1 MTGPDVP
8 LQRLHAERASAQA
21 SPVTS
26 PRQGLTSAQSP
37 SMPMHLGGPRGKAW
51 HPRDAQA
58 AQERRASAAGSLE
71 GPLALSPG
79 EIPLS
84 DVQIGRDTVGPDGK
98 ASPVVSECA
107 ASAASSR
114 TEGEPR
120 GRQLRSSRHLQS
132 SRAAEE
138 SQASLGSATSPPTP
152 FGAGAHQ
159 LPGLAPPIVGRQLQK
174 AESMGESA
182 SVASSELPEQLPRR
196 QNGWAP
202 DRPPPLKLKHS
213 STQDGHTA
221 DLDKLNDFSGKA
233 GSRAAAGGA
242 GDQAA
247 SGDANA
253 ESLMDAVG
261 GPSDI
266 PAGDDAPTAGGEAT
280 MGGLN
285 MGEQPAGGMMTALRS
300 GAANVARDAPEALA
314 GTGSSRPQ
322 TGEARPARD
331 TSWQGGHGEAQHGGL
346 PPRGA
351 MHGKFA
357 LPALPSGPGRPG
369 GDSPRIA
376 NISECAPL
384 EYPLD
389 SLMSTEGAAF
399 PGPGRAHRDDEA
411 EWPPP
416 MTNAGRRR
424 LSRPILV
431 CSLSLY
437 LHWILC
443 HSKASRVPLGILF
456 VAMMGC
462 TSWLARPY
470 EPSMLVQGGEGQAPP
485 KSRWQNRPHQKFVHL
500 VFLSARPE
508 SFKGLTVRRSSC
520 VICSHTLPPC
530 VCSHT
535 LP

>member
-1 MTGPDVP
+1 MYRPTYTRPCMAQGKEESVLVTEPDCLPV
-8 LQRLHAERASAQA
+8 QRLHAERASAQA

-26 PRQGLTSAQSP
+26 PRQGLNSALSP
-37 SMPMHLGGPRGKAW
+37 GMSMHLGGPRGKGW
-51 HPRDAQA
+51 HPREAQA
-58 AQERRASAAGSLE
+58 AQERRASAAGSLD
-71 GPLALSPG
+71 GPLALGPG

-84 DVQIGRDTVGPDGK
+84 DVQIGRDAVGADGK
-98 ASPVVSECA
+98 ASPVMSECA

-120 GRQLRSSRHLQS
+120 GRQLCSSRHMQS

-138 SQASLGSATSPPTP
+138 SQASLGSAASPPTP

-196 QNGWAP
+196 QNGWVP
-202 DRPPPLKLKHS
+202 HRPPPLKLKHS
-213 STQDGHTA
+213 STQDGHSA

-233 GSRAAAGGA
+233 GGRAAAGGA

-261 GPSDI
+261 GPCDI
-266 PAGDDAPTAGGEAT
+266 PAGDDAPTAGGEANT
-280 MGGLN
+280 GGLN

-314 GTGSSRPQ
+314 GTGGSRPQ
-322 TGEARPARD
+322 TGEVRPARD
-331 TSWQGGHGEAQHGGL
+331 TSWQSGHGEVQHGGL
-346 PPRGA
+346 PPRSA
-351 MHGKFA
+351 MHGKFVP
-357 LPALPSGPGRPG
+357 PALPSGPGRPG

-384 EYPLD
+384 ETPLD
-389 SLMSTEGAAF
+389 SLMSTEGAGF
-399 PGPGRAHRDDEA
+399 PGPSRAHRDDEA

-424 LSRPILV
+424 LNRPILV

-437 LHWILC
+437 LHW
-443 HSKASRVPLGILF
+443 LF
-456 VAMMGC
+456 
-462 TSWLARPY
+462 R
-470 EPSMLVQGGEGQAPP
+470 
-485 KSRWQNRPHQKFVHL
+485 
-500 VFLSARPE
+500 
-508 SFKGLTVRRSSC
+508 
-520 VICSHTLPPC
+520 
-530 VCSHT
+530 
-535 LP
+535 

>member
-1 MTGPDVP
+1 MP

-21 SPVTS
+21 SPVAS
-26 PRQGLTSAQSP
+26 PRQGLSLAQSP
-37 SMPMHLGGPRGKAW
+37 SMPMHLGGPRGRGW
-51 HPRDAQA
+51 HPREAQA
-58 AQERRASAAGSLE
+58 AQERRASAAGSLD
-71 GPLALSPG
+71 GPLALGPG

-84 DVQIGRDTVGPDGK
+84 DVQIGRDAVGPDGK

-114 TEGEPR
+114 TEGEQR
-120 GRQLRSSRHLQS
+120 GRQLRSNRHIQS

-138 SQASLGSATSPPTP
+138 SQASLGSTGNPSTP

-174 AESMGESA
+174 AESVGESA
-182 SVASSELPEQLPRR
+182 SVASSELPEQHLRK
-196 QNGWAP
+196 QNGWVP
-202 DRPPPLKLKHS
+202 HRPPPLKLHHS
-213 STQDGHTA
+213 STQDSHSA

-233 GSRAAAGGA
+233 GALSGRAAAEGA

-253 ESLMDAVG
+253 ESLIDAVG

-266 PAGDDAPTAGGEAT
+266 PAGDNAPAAGGEAN
-280 MGGLN
+280 MGGTN
-285 MGEQPAGGMMTALRS
+285 MGEQPARGMMTALRS

-314 GTGSSRPQ
+314 GAGGSRPQ

-331 TSWQGGHGEAQHGGL
+331 TPWQSGHGELQHGGL

-351 MHGKFA
+351 MHGKLA
-357 LPALPSGPGRPG
+357 LPALPGGPGRPG

-384 EYPLD
+384 ETPLD
-389 SLMSTEGAAF
+389 SLMSTEGMSF
-399 PGPGRAHRDDEA
+399 PGPSRAHRDDEA

-424 LSRPILV
+424 LNRPILV
-431 CSLSLY
+431 LSQPGPQL
-437 LHWILC
+437 
-443 HSKASRVPLGILF
+443 ASPL
-456 VAMMGC
+456 
-462 TSWLARPY
+462 
-470 EPSMLVQGGEGQAPP
+470 
-485 KSRWQNRPHQKFVHL
+485 
-500 VFLSARPE
+500 
-508 SFKGLTVRRSSC
+508 
-520 VICSHTLPPC
+520 
-530 VCSHT
+530 
-535 LP
+535 

>member
-1 MTGPDVP
+1 MVTEPDVP
-8 LQRLHAERASAQA
+8 VQKLHAERASAQVSPVA
-21 SPVTS
+21 SP
-26 PRQGLTSAQSP
+26 RHGLTSAQSP
-37 SMPMHLGGPRGKAW
+37 NMPMHLGGPRGKGW
-51 HPRDAQA
+51 REFPREAQA
-58 AQERRASAAGSLE
+58 AQERRGSAAGSLD
-71 GPLALSPG
+71 GPLALGPG

-84 DVQIGRDTVGPDGK
+84 DVQIGRDAVGPDGK

-120 GRQLRSSRHLQS
+120 GRQLRSSRHMQS

-138 SQASLGSATSPPTP
+138 SQASLRSAASPPTP

-182 SVASSELPEQLPRR
+182 SVASSELPEHLPPR
-196 QNGWAP
+196 QNGWGP
-202 DRPPPLKLKHS
+202 HRPPPLKLKHS
-213 STQDGHTA
+213 STQDGHSA
-221 DLDKLNDFSGKA
+221 NLDKLNDFSGKA
-233 GSRAAAGGA
+233 GGRAAGGGA

-280 MGGLN
+280 TGGLS

-314 GTGSSRPQ
+314 GRGGSRPQ
-322 TGEARPARD
+322 IGEARPARD
-331 TSWQGGHGEAQHGGL
+331 ASWQSGHGEAQHGGL
-346 PPRGA
+346 PPRGGA
-351 MHGKFA
+351 MHGKVA

-376 NISECAPL
+376 NISESAPL
-384 EYPLD
+384 ETPLD
-389 SLMSTEGAAF
+389 SLMSTEGTAF
-399 PGPGRAHRDDEA
+399 PGPGRAHRNDEA

-424 LSRPILV
+424 LNRPILV
-431 CSLSLY
+431 LSQPVPPL
-437 LHWILC
+437 
-443 HSKASRVPLGILF
+443 AS
-456 VAMMGC
+456 A
-462 TSWLARPY
+462 
-470 EPSMLVQGGEGQAPP
+470 PSMVLCTQ
-485 KSRWQNRPHQKFVHL
+485 RL
-500 VFLSARPE
+500 M
-508 SFKGLTVRRSSC
+508 
-520 VICSHTLPPC
+520 
-530 VCSHT
+530 
-535 LP
+535 

>member
-1 MTGPDVP
+1 MVTEPDVP

-21 SPVTS
+21 SPVAS
-26 PRQGLTSAQSP
+26 PRQGLASAQSP
-37 SMPMHLGGPRGKAW
+37 SMPMHLGGPRGRGW
-51 HPRDAQA
+51 QPREAQA
-58 AQERRASAAGSLE
+58 AQERRASAAGSLD
-71 GPLALSPG
+71 GPLALGPG

-84 DVQIGRDTVGPDGK
+84 DVQIGRDAVGPDGK

-114 TEGEPR
+114 TEGEQR
-120 GRQLRSSRHLQS
+120 GRQPRSSRHMQS

-138 SQASLGSATSPPTP
+138 SQASLGSAASPPTP

-182 SVASSELPEQLPRR
+182 SVASSELPEQHPRR
-196 QNGWAP
+196 QNGWIP
-202 DRPPPLKLKHS
+202 RRPPPLKLHHS
-213 STQDGHTA
+213 STQDGHSA

-233 GSRAAAGGA
+233 GAVSSRTAAEGA
-242 GDQAA
+242 GDHTA

-253 ESLMDAVG
+253 ESLMDAMG

-266 PAGDDAPTAGGEAT
+266 PAGDDAPTAGGDANI
-280 MGGLN
+280 GGPN
-285 MGEQPAGGMMTALRS
+285 MGEQPARGMMTALKS

-314 GTGSSRPQ
+314 GAGGSRPPI
-322 TGEARPARD
+322 GEARPARD
-331 TSWQGGHGEAQHGGL
+331 TSWQGGNGELQHVGL

-357 LPALPSGPGRPG
+357 PPALPSGPGRPG

-384 EYPLD
+384 ETPLD
-389 SLMSTEGAAF
+389 SLMSTEGTQF
-399 PGPGRAHRDDEA
+399 HGPGRAHRDDEA

-424 LSRPILV
+424 LNRPILV
-431 CSLSLY
+431 PSQLGPPYSCAIAKHSECCLECPLYECS
-437 LHWILC
+437 
-443 HSKASRVPLGILF
+443 
-456 VAMMGC
+456 
-462 TSWLARPY
+462 
-470 EPSMLVQGGEGQAPP
+470 
-485 KSRWQNRPHQKFVHL
+485 
-500 VFLSARPE
+500 
-508 SFKGLTVRRSSC
+508 
-520 VICSHTLPPC
+520 
-530 VCSHT
+530 
-535 LP
+535 